1 MILQE
6 RSAGAARSLFKHFAP
21 GFTGVASPERDL
33 PMDHPKPFGRHA
45 LVSVALAALLLS
57 ACNTTSGFGQ
67 DVGAAGDALS
77 EAAEDAKSE

>member
-1 MILQE
+1 
-6 RSAGAARSLFKHFAP
+6 
-21 GFTGVASPERDL
+21 
-33 PMDHPKPFGRHA
+33 MDHPKPFGGRT
-45 LVSVALAALLLS
+45 LVAAAFAALLLS

>member
-1 MILQE
+1 MILRE
-6 RSAGAARSLFKHFAP
+6 PSARAARSLFKHSAP
-21 GFTGVASPERDL
+21 GFTGAASPERDH
-33 PMDHPKPFGRHA
+33 PMDHPKPFGRRA
-45 LVSVALAALLLS
+45 LVAAAVASLLLS